1 MKKLF
6 KEAISAIPAV
16 EMDRAKQF
24 YANLLGEDN
33 ISTLSESLGM
43 YLVFVGEGSRFLLYK
58 RDEPNKAEHTA
69 MSFTAE
75 NIEETLIEL
84 ENLGIKFYESDGQKI
99 FDLDG
104 SRSAWFKDTE
114 GNNLEI
120 SQRS

>member
-6 KEAISAIPAV
+6 TEALSAIPAV
-16 EMDRAKQF
+16 EIERAKEF
-24 YANLLGEDN
+24 YAKLVDRDN

-43 YLVFVGEGSRFLLYK
+43 YLVSVSENTRFLLYK
-58 RDEPNKAEHTA
+58 RDDPNKAEHTA
-69 MSFTAE
+69 MSFTVE
-75 NIEETLIEL
+75 NIDETLPEL
-84 ENLGIKFYESDGQKI
+84 ETLGIKFYESDGQKI

-104 SRSAWFKDTE
+104 SRSAWFTDTE